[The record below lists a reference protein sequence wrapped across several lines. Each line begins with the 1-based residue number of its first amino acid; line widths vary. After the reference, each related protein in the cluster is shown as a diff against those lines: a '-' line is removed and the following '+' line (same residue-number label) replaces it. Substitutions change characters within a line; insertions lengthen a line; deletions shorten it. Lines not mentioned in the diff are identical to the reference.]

1 MSHVEKLRDNVHER
15 LDRALQPVAI
25 LLSRLGVLP
34 NHVTIAGAVMNL
46 VTAGLIVA
54 GLLRWAAVLWLVAG
68 ALDLLDGALA
78 RSQDKATAFG
88 AFLDSTFDR
97 ISEGIL
103 FSAIAYHFAVL
114 GQPVDAA
121 LAVLALLGS
130 ILVSYTR
137 ARSEALGVRCKVGVL
152 TRAERVVLLALG
164 LWIGVLEEVIYLVVV
179 LTAYTVV
186 QRVLHTFRELG
197 TQN

>member
-1 MSHVEKLRDNVHER
+1 MSHVEKLRDHAHER
-15 LDRALQPVAI
+15 LDRALQPVAV

-34 NHVTIAGAVMNL
+34 NHVTIAGAAMNL

-54 GLLRWAAVLWLVAG
+54 DSLKWAAVLWLVAG

-78 RSQDKATAFG
+78 RMQDKATAFG

-103 FSAIAYHFAVL
+103 FSAIAYYFAVL
-114 GQPVDAA
+114 GQPVAAA

-164 LWIGVLEEVIYLVVV
+164 LWIGMLEEVIILVVV
-179 LTAYTVV
+179 LTAYTVA
-186 QRVLHTFRELG
+186 QRILHTFRELG